1 MGNGAPNCKNLTS
14 PSVAVFLQDYIKS
27 ALNTLAE
34 AAYSK
39 WRRAAKWHEP
49 AFSQICPLRY
59 ASSGSGLASDSAF
72 AKEGFCLPRVHLER
86 LAPRI
91 NDGATSCERT

>member
-14 PSVAVFLQDYIKS
+14 PFVAVFLQDYIKS
-27 ALNTLAE
+27 ALNTLVQ

-49 AFSQICPLRY
+49 AFSQFVAAEGDEVTLT
-59 ASSGSGLASDSAF
+59 AVLKSA
-72 AKEGFCLPRVHLER
+72 
-86 LAPRI
+86 
-91 NDGATSCERT
+91 

>member
-27 ALNTLAE
+27 ALNTLIQ
-34 AAYSK
+34 AAYCK

-49 AFSQICPLRY
+49 AFSQFCRLRY
-59 ASSGSGLASDSAF
+59 ASSGFCLVSHSVFS
-72 AKEGFCLPRVHLER
+72 KKRFCLPRVHLEP
-86 LAPRI
+86 LAPGI
-91 NDGATSCERT
+91 NHGATSCERS

>member
-27 ALNTLAE
+27 ALNTLVQ

-49 AFSQICPLRY
+49 AFSQFVAAGGDEVTLT
-59 ASSGSGLASDSAF
+59 AVLKSA
-72 AKEGFCLPRVHLER
+72 
-86 LAPRI
+86 
-91 NDGATSCERT
+91 